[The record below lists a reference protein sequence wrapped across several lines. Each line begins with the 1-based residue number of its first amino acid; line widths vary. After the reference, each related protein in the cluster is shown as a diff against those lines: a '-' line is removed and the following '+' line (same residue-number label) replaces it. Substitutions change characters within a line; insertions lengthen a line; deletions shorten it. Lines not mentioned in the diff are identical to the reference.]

1 MKIVCV
7 RKDRTF
13 TKWKDKSYE
22 RKCFQSQVD
31 STALIVTKSKK
42 KVVTTNN
49 HKSFNFLRV
58 VFTRL
63 EIITLVFFHSTST
76 NLYPYHNDNS
86 SGLRVL
92 HRLYN
97 KAHIGCSS
105 GRDGVEMRKLRTNIA
120 QDRYKSDTTRD
131 MSYISVL
138 VDHNIACS
146 DIQNIVPFPV
156 ESDLDMLYKQEV
168 LLLLFS

>member
-1 MKIVCV
+1 
-7 RKDRTF
+7 
-13 TKWKDKSYE
+13 
-22 RKCFQSQVD
+22 
-31 STALIVTKSKK
+31 L
-42 KVVTTNN
+42 
-49 HKSFNFLRV
+49 
-58 VFTRL
+58 
-63 EIITLVFFHSTST
+63 FFRSTST

-105 GRDGVEMRKLRTNIA
+105 GRDEAEMRKLRRNIVL
-120 QDRYKSDTTRD
+120 DRYMSDKTRG

-146 DIQNIVPFPV
+146 DIQNIATFQV
-156 ESDLDMLYKQEV
+156 ENDLDMLYKQV
-168 LLLLFS
+168 DQLLLVK